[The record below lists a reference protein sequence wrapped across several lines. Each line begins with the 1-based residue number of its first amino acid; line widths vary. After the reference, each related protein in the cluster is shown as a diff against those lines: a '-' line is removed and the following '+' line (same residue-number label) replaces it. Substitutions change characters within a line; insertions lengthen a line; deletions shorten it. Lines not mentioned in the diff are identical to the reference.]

1 MQHTLDDIGKLVL
14 RLVLG
19 LLILLHGIAKLAN
32 GIAPIEGMVTAMGL
46 PGFVAYGVYAGEVLG
61 PLLLIVGFYA
71 RIGAALIA
79 GNMLFAFAL
88 AHTAE
93 LASLSATGGWA
104 LELQGMFLFSAIALA
119 LTGPGRISVN
129 QR

>member
-1 MQHTLDDIGKLVL
+1 MHNTLDDIGKLVL
-14 RLVLG
+14 RLALG
-19 LLILLHGIAKLAN
+19 ILILLHGIAKLMN
-32 GIAPIEGMVTAMGL
+32 GIAPIEGMVTAIGL

-61 PLLLIVGFYA
+61 PLLLIVGFHA
-71 RIGAALIA
+71 RIGAVLIA

-88 AHTAE
+88 AHMHE
-93 LASLSATGGWA
+93 LGNLTGSGGWA
-104 LELQGMFLFSAIALA
+104 LELQGMFLFSALALA